1 MGSKSLTTTS
11 NNYLILSH
19 VNYYEDILSISC
31 VPSIILGT
39 EDTKK

>member
-19 VNYYEDILSISC
+19 VNCYEDILSISC
-31 VPSIILGT
+31 APSITLDT
-39 EDTKK
+39 EDAKK